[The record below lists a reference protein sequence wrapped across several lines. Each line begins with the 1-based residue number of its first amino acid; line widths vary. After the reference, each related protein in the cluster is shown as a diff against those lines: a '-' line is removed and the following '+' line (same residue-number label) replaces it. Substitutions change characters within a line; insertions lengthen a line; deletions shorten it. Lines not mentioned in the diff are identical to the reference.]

1 MARGLHGYQLS
12 TNIQLHTRGWP
23 AGVEA
28 ELLGHESEVPGF
40 RRGLPANSEA
50 QARTPLLTLSGPKR
64 EKPLHSL
71 VAGTTA
77 GGLGA

>member
-40 RRGLPANSEA
+40 RRG
-50 QARTPLLTLSGPKR
+50 
-64 EKPLHSL
+64 
-71 VAGTTA
+71 
-77 GGLGA
+77 